1 MAVREAT
8 APADG
13 VRRQPH
19 RRLRTS
25 AVDHVM
31 AVSDSLT
38 SVPVIGKHL
47 APIGALTA
55 AGMWIAGRAP
65 GIASAALQS
74 MFPGSRATSDEQR
87 TASVTELCAQ
97 ALRGIVATEHLDI
110 DWPRSQRL
118 APVLSYL
125 RDRGRYV
132 YRARVAYGDA
142 PEQVLDIWRRRDL
155 PATPAP
161 ILMFVPGGG
170 WVHGRRAFQG
180 NALLSHLAERGWV
193 CLSIDYRVAPRHPWP
208 QHLDDVRTAIAWA
221 RANAGGFGGDARFLT
236 IAGASAGGHLAAV
249 AGLTADD
256 PLAAVIG
263 IYGRYDW
270 EDRSTP
276 ERKRFMRFIERG
288 VVKKRYDSNRELFR
302 SASPIALAGPHA
314 PAFLVIHG
322 TADTIIPV
330 AQAAAF
336 AARLRATSHAAVGYL
351 ELPGAHHGFDM
362 TDGARTPA
370 VVTAI
375 GLFLEEV
382 YRSQSLRPGTDVEN
396 TVRRQT

>member
-1 MAVREAT
+1 MREAT
-8 APADG
+8 AAADG
-13 VRRQPH
+13 GRPQPR

-25 AVDHVM
+25 AVDRVM

-38 SVPVIGKHL
+38 SVPAIGKHL

-55 AGMWIAGRAP
+55 AGMWIGGRAP
-65 GIASAALQS
+65 GIASAALKT
-74 MFPGSRATSDEQR
+74 MFPGSRAISDEQR
-87 TASVTELCAQ
+87 TPSVAELCGQ
-97 ALRGIVATEHLDI
+97 ALHGIVPTERLNI
-110 DWPRSQRL
+110 DWPPSQRL
-118 APVLSYL
+118 APMLSYL
-125 RDRGRYV
+125 RDRRRHL
-132 YRARVAYGDA
+132 YRARVSYGDA

-155 PATPAP
+155 PTTPAP
-161 ILMFVPGGG
+161 TLVFVPGGG
-170 WVHGRRAFQG
+170 WVHGRRALQG

-208 QHLDDVRTAIAWA
+208 QHLNDVRAAVAWA
-221 RANAGGFGGDARFLT
+221 RANADGFGGDAAFLA

-256 PLAAVIG
+256 PVAAVVG

-276 ERKRFMRFIERG
+276 ERKRFMSFIERV
-288 VVKKRYDSNRELFR
+288 VVKKSYDGNRELFR

-314 PAFLVIHG
+314 PAFLVVHG

-330 AQAAAF
+330 AQAVAF
-336 AARLRATSHAAVGYL
+336 ADRLRATSRAAVGYL

-362 TDGARTPA
+362 TDGTRTPL

-375 GLFLEEV
+375 GLFLDEV
-382 YRSQSLRPGTDVEN
+382 YRSQTLRSGTDVEN
-396 TVRRQT
+396 TVRRQS